1 MQYILLVI
9 FWITWC
15 SLHSVLISLAVT
27 ESLRKRFPNRFRF
40 YRILYNLFAV
50 ATLLPVLFYTFFQ
63 GGEPI
68 VAWEGPWR
76 VVPILLG
83 SVALFFFVAGA
94 RRYNLFQFLGF
105 RQIKEEK
112 ACSVLTDDCSLDT
125 CGVLSIV
132 RHPWYSAGILIVWA
146 RPLDLAAILTN
157 LIVTGYFLIGTF
169 LEERKLLAEF
179 GEDYIDY
186 KRQVSMFFP
195 FKWVIKKIGGKQH
208 QGN

>member
-1 MQYILLVI
+1 MRYILLVI

-15 SLHSVLISLAVT
+15 SLHSALISLAVT

-94 RRYNLFQFLGF
+94 RRYNLFQFLGV

-112 ACSVLTDDCSLDT
+112 ACSVLTDDCLLDT

-157 LIVTGYFLIGTF
+157 MSQRIGHDPPIY
-169 LEERKLLAEF
+169 LLTYPA
-179 GEDYIDY
+179 
-186 KRQVSMFFP
+186 RVS
-195 FKWVIKKIGGKQH
+195 
-208 QGN
+208 